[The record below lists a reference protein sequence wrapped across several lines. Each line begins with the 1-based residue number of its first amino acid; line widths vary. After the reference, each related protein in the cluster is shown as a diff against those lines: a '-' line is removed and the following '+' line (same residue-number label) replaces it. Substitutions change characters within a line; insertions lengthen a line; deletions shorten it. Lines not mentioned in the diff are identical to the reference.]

1 MPGRLAGQL
10 VDGGDPVSDEPVF
23 VVDTGP
29 ADESNWS
36 IVATDR
42 SAADGSWSVT
52 VPNTDPKR
60 YHAVAE
66 FEESGTLKN
75 ALSKPFLT
83 SQPFAQANAVSV
95 GFDVL
100 SPAVSVGSA
109 IPDSVVD
116 DFERDNLNPYDQ
128 TGNWATTQ
136 NNVIEGDHALEVATD
151 SGASWGEDALISDSG
166 LDSYPQKGD
175 VIAALLRSTGDNR
188 VGFTFGAAGTGSNI
202 DYYAP
207 TISSQND
214 FRIGKVSNNS
224 FSNIETTT
232 QTIADGEWYD
242 LEVEWHDGSGDKP
255 DNEIVARLFEVDEIA
270 LERDGAAIAEI
281 QTNDPDFAANTGVG
295 WHELTGNADG
305 TMGDLYRVMGHVSTY
320 DNPGGIII

>member
-1 MPGRLAGQL
+1 MPQRLAGQL
-10 VDGGDPVSDEPVF
+10 VDGGDPVADEPVF

-109 IPDSVVD
+109 IPDSAVYLFDAIESFSSDQDGTTVNEWTDELADYTVSGGAAEVVSDGVGGNLSLRFDSNSDVFVNDSADLIDFPFTIITLIERTGASTDNQWTIQDANDDDDTAVYWSGSNEANSIFVD
-116 DFERDNLNPYDQ
+116 DGLQGTNDLDVNVQ
-128 TGNWATTQ
+128 TGVFESASNSRLREDGTETASGDVGDFRAEDGFRPIAIGGRSV
-136 NNVIEGDHALEVATD
+136 NDRLIEGDVAF
-151 SGASWGEDALISDSG
+151 
-166 LDSYPQKGD
+166 
-175 VIAALLRSTGDNR
+175 
-188 VGFTFGAAGTGSNI
+188 VGVY
-202 DYYAP
+202 D
-207 TISSQND
+207 D
-214 FRIGKVSNNS
+214 
-224 FSNIETTT
+224 
-232 QTIADGEWYD
+232 D
-242 LEVEWHDGSGDKP
+242 LEATGELEDEEQRVADK
-255 DNEIVARLFEVDEIA
+255 
-270 LERDGAAIAEI
+270 
-281 QTNDPDFAANTGVG
+281 
-295 WHELTGNADG
+295 
-305 TMGDLYRVMGHVSTY
+305 Y
-320 DNPGGIII
+320 GINI